1 MGVIS
6 RIRNNTGL
14 LIGAIG
20 IGVAGFVIMDMTN
33 NQGISG
39 GEFNVAEV
47 NGKKISL
54 QEFRNAEQTLY
65 AGSGGDTYAQKDYLY
80 EFFVEK
86 IIIEQEA
93 DALGLGVSKEELID
107 LQFGT
112 RLSPII
118 QQRFTDPQTGQVSRE
133 QLASFQQQIMNN
145 TMDPNLRAFWAIQEG
160 EIIKNRLE
168 SKLSALVSKSLY
180 TPTFI
185 AERISD
191 EQTINANVLI
201 ATVPYF
207 EIPDDQAKVTDEDIK
222 EYMKSNKALY
232 AQKEETRSLSYVVFN
247 VVPTFKDTMEYISSL
262 EGLKEEFAI
271 TKEDS
276 LFAVQNYGE
285 FSAKYFKKDELS
297 PRVAEM
303 VLEASAGEVVGP
315 FIDGSTVSLI
325 KIIDRK
331 TLPDS
336 VRSRHILLTPRTQEE
351 AQVALERLDSIK
363 TALESKTTTFEAMA
377 KKYSRDGSAAEGGD
391 LGYAAMGMMVKP
403 YNDLIFYKAKEG
415 EYNLVGTDFGFHL
428 VEVTGKKFLTREEG
442 VKLAIISEQIVPSSR
457 TQDEVRDLALQ
468 FVSENPNANAMNEA
482 ARQAGVAKLSAK
494 GIKSADHTITGIGQ
508 GGGTRSLVQW
518 LFESST
524 KVGDVS
530 PDAFA
535 IQNQGDFY
543 ISKYVVAALDGVK
556 KEGEVNI
563 EDIREAVTPILMN
576 QKKAKIVN
584 QAIEDKTFVQAVG
597 RYNAKIDTFTN
608 ITFSNLAESQIRYE
622 TEVIGHIF
630 STPLN
635 GVSPAIAGNLAI
647 FIVSPIYFS
656 EPQGSGAA
664 ALIKQTNNMS
674 SRSMVRGGLMP
685 SLVNA
690 SKVKD
695 QRSILY

>member
-86 IIIEQEA
+86 VIVEQEA
-93 DALGLGVSKEELID
+93 NTLGLGVSKEELID

-145 TMDPNLRAFWAIQEG
+145 TMDPNLKAFWAIQEG
-160 EIIKNRLE
+160 EIVKNRLE
-168 SKLSALVSKSLY
+168 AKMSALVAKSLY

-191 EQTINANVLI
+191 EQTINASVLV

-207 EIPDDQAKVTDEDIK
+207 EISDDLAKVTDEDIK
-222 EYMKSNKALY
+222 EYMKNNKALY

-247 VVPTFKDTMEYISSL
+247 VVPTLKDTLEYIAGL
-262 EGLKEEFAI
+262 ENLKEEFLV
-271 TKEDS
+271 TQDDS
-276 LFAVQNYGE
+276 LFVVQNYGQ
-285 FSAKYFKKDELS
+285 FSPKFFKKDELS

-303 VLEASAGEVVGP
+303 AFEASIGEVVGP
-315 FIDGSTVSLI
+315 FIDGNAVNLI
-325 KIIDRK
+325 KIVDRK
-331 TLPDS
+331 AIPDS
-336 VRSRHILLTPRTQEE
+336 VRSRHILFTPRTQEE
-351 AQVALERLDSIK
+351 AQEALERLDSIK
-363 TALESKTTTFEAMA
+363 LAIESKSTTFDAMA
-377 KKYSRDGSAAEGGD
+377 RKYSKDGSAALGGD
-391 LGYAAMGMMVKP
+391 LGYTAMGQMVKP
-403 YNDLIFYKAKEG
+403 FNDLIFYKAKEG
-415 EYNLVGTDFGFHL
+415 ELNLVGTDFGYHL
-428 VEVTGKKFLTREEG
+428 VEVTGRKFLGREEG
-442 VKLAIISEQIVPSSR
+442 LKLAILSEQIVPSSR
-457 TQDEVRDLALQ
+457 TQDEIRDFALQ
-468 FVSENPNANAMNEA
+468 FVSENPTGKAMNEA
-482 ARQAGVAKLSAK
+482 AREAGVAKLSAK

-518 LFESST
+518 LFDANT
-524 KVGDVS
+524 KVGEVS

-543 ISKYVVAALDGVK
+543 ISKYVVVSLDGIK

-563 EDIREAVTPILMN
+563 EDIREAVTPILAN
-576 QKKAKIVN
+576 KKKAEIVN
-584 QAIEDKTFVQAVG
+584 REIEDKTFLQAVG
-597 RYNAKIDTFTN
+597 RYNAKVDTFQN
-608 ITFSNLAESQIRYE
+608 ITFSNLNESQLRYE
-622 TEVIGHIF
+622 TEVIGHVF
-630 STPLN
+630 STPVN
-635 GVSPAIAGNLAI
+635 GLSAAIAGNLAI
-647 FIVSPIYFS
+647 FFLSPTSFS
-656 EPQGSGAA
+656 EPQSSGAA

-674 SRSMVRGGLMP
+674 SRSMVRGGLIP
-685 SLVNA
+685 SMVNA

-695 QRSILY
+695 QRSIMY

>member
-86 IIIEQEA
+86 VIVEQEA
-93 DALGLGVSKEELID
+93 NTLGLGVSKEELID

-145 TMDPNLRAFWAIQEG
+145 TMDPNLKAFWAIQEG
-160 EIIKNRLE
+160 EIVKNRLE
-168 SKLSALVSKSLY
+168 AKMSALVAKSLY

-191 EQTINANVLI
+191 EQTINASVLV

-207 EIPDDQAKVTDEDIK
+207 EISDDLAKVTDEDIK
-222 EYMKSNKALY
+222 EYMKNNKALY

-247 VVPTFKDTMEYISSL
+247 VVPTLKDTLEYIAGL
-262 EGLKEEFAI
+262 ENLKEEFLV
-271 TKEDS
+271 TQDDS
-276 LFAVQNYGE
+276 LFVVQNYGQ
-285 FSAKYFKKDELS
+285 FSPKFFKKDELS

-303 VLEASAGEVVGP
+303 AFEASIGEVVGP
-315 FIDGSTVSLI
+315 FIDGNAVNLI
-325 KIIDRK
+325 KVVDRK
-331 TLPDS
+331 AIPDS
-336 VRSRHILLTPRTQEE
+336 VRSRHILFTPKTQEE
-351 AQVALERLDSIK
+351 AQEALERMDSIK
-363 TALESKTTTFEAMA
+363 LAIESKSTTFDAMA
-377 KKYSRDGSAAEGGD
+377 RKYSKDGSAALGGD
-391 LGYAAMGMMVKP
+391 LGYTAMGQMVKP
-403 YNDLIFYKAKEG
+403 FNDLIFYKAKEG
-415 EYNLVGTDFGFHL
+415 ELNLVGTDFGYHL
-428 VEVTGKKFLTREEG
+428 VEVTGRKFLSREEG
-442 VKLAIISEQIVPSSR
+442 LKLAILSEQIVPSSR
-457 TQDEVRDLALQ
+457 TQDEIRDIALQ
-468 FVSENPNANAMNEA
+468 FVSENPTGNAMNEA
-482 ARQAGVAKLSAK
+482 AREAGVAKLSAK

-508 GGGTRSLVQW
+508 GSGTRSLVQW
-518 LFESST
+518 LYDANT
-524 KVGDVS
+524 KVGEVS

-543 ISKYVVAALDGVK
+543 ISKYVVVSLDGIK

-563 EDIREAVTPILMN
+563 EDIREAVTPILAN
-576 QKKAKIVN
+576 KKKAEIVN
-584 QAIEDKTFVQAVG
+584 REIEDKTFLQAVG
-597 RYNAKIDTFTN
+597 RYNAKVDTFQN
-608 ITFSNLAESQIRYE
+608 ITFSNLNESQLRYE
-622 TEVIGHIF
+622 TEVIGHVF
-630 STPLN
+630 STPVN
-635 GVSPAIAGNLAI
+635 GLSAAIAGNLAI
-647 FIVSPIYFS
+647 FFLSPTSFS
-656 EPQGSGAA
+656 EPQSSGAA

-674 SRSMVRGGLMP
+674 SRSMVRGGLIP
-685 SLVNA
+685 SMVNA

-695 QRSILY
+695 QRSIMY